1 MSVTVGTS
9 YSHPNFTQI
18 RQSTHSVAPSAAGS
32 QAALTFRSRVACVVT
47 GISAI
52 IGGSITPTVTLI
64 LTLLFNNSV
73 AAILTVTK
81 TINESLA
88 VFTLTANRTLT
99 GGTDV
104 FTISTNAAVSAD
116 CVLSVIYE
124 YKIVPGTDYTAFS
137 LIA

>member
-1 MSVTVGTS
+1 MATTGGN
-9 YSHPNFTQI
+9 YSHPNYTQI
-18 RQSTHSVAPSAAGS
+18 RQETHSVAPSSAGN
-32 QAALTFRSRVACVVT
+32 QAGLTFRSRVAAVVT

-52 IGGSITPTVTLI
+52 IGGSLTPTATLL

-99 GGTDV
+99 GGTDS

-116 CVLSVIYE
+116 CILTVIYE
-124 YKIVPGTDYTAFS
+124 YKIVPGTDYTVFATIS
-137 LIA
+137 